1 MKKVFLNIFKYL
13 AIITLLLNYITAKII
28 FKKFKNHEY
37 YWNMISKCI
46 IENYNSFIIF
56 LFWIILNINEDNNPM
71 LLLFLNK
78 SNDKGSIK
86 SYNFKKENIITE
98 LNYPKLKDKINIL
111 NTPIIILNPFINEIN
126 NDNFDKINIGIIN

>member
-1 MKKVFLNIFKYL
+1 MPYCNVVILSEIFKTTIFIRFINKQINTITKVISIYSLYHIVNNIFFIKMKKVFLNIFKYL
-13 AIITLLLNYITAKII
+13 TIITLLLNYITAKII

-78 SNDKGSIK
+78 NNDKRL
-86 SYNFKKENIITE
+86 
-98 LNYPKLKDKINIL
+98 LN
-111 NTPIIILNPFINEIN
+111 
-126 NDNFDKINIGIIN
+126 